1 MEYDDWIASGKSTR
15 VWLADSMTALCQF
28 AYVTPIPRVMHWNK
42 YSRGRYEC
50 KQEKYEKC
58 EACDRGIDQIN
69 EYTYGVYIRS
79 GNKHIRHLST
89 AYTSHHN
96 LQRDFQGLFAE
107 NINPCSIL
115 WEIQRGKIKT
125 LTGKEV
131 NGYKFTPMVDMK
143 TTFVDEA
150 DRPSPFDDSRK
161 WLVERLVAEGIR
173 DLDGKPYNLIDLF
186 LELKSRFPAI
196 KDKKL
201 KMYAIR
207 LSIDGIVDLRR
218 AKE

>member
-1 MEYDDWIASGKSTR
+1 
-15 VWLADSMTALCQF
+15 
-28 AYVTPIPRVMHWNK
+28 
-42 YSRGRYEC
+42 
-50 KQEKYEKC
+50 
-58 EACDRGIDQIN
+58 
-69 EYTYGVYIRS
+69 
-79 GNKHIRHLST
+79 
-89 AYTSHHN
+89 
-96 LQRDFQGLFAE
+96 
-107 NINPCSIL
+107 
-115 WEIQRGKIKT
+115 
-125 LTGKEV
+125 
-131 NGYKFTPMVDMK
+131 MK

>member
-1 MEYDDWIASGKSTR
+1 MK
-15 VWLADSMTALCQF
+15 L
-28 AYVTPIPRVMHWNK
+28 
-42 YSRGRYEC
+42 
-50 KQEKYEKC
+50 
-58 EACDRGIDQIN
+58 ID
-69 EYTYGVYIRS
+69 
-79 GNKHIRHLST
+79 L
-89 AYTSHHN
+89 
-96 LQRDFQGLFAE
+96 
-107 NINPCSIL
+107 
-115 WEIQRGKIKT
+115 
-125 LTGKEV
+125 
-131 NGYKFTPMVDMK
+131 
-143 TTFVDEA
+143 
-150 DRPSPFDDSRK
+150 RK